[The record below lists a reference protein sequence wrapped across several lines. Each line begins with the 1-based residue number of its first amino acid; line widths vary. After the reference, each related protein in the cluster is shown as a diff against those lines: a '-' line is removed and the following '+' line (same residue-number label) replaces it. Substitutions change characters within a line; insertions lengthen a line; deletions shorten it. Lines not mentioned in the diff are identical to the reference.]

1 MVSDEVKLFV
11 YSDIQIKSDKEINK
25 KIGRDFKCGDV
36 SIGSKRHKYS
46 KIIKKSEL
54 QSMCA
59 QYPDTKIVTE
69 GKLSSM
75 NYTPITNNFIKG

>member
-46 KIIKKSEL
+46 KII
-54 QSMCA
+54 
-59 QYPDTKIVTE
+59 
-69 GKLSSM
+69 
-75 NYTPITNNFIKG
+75 NYNQCVLNILILRLLLKVNYLL